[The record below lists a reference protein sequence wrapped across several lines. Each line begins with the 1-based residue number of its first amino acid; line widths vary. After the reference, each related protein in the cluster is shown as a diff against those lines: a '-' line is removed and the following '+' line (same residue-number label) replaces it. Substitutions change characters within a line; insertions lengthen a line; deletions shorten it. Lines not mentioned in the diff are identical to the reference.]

1 MNNTLTAVQEVYF
14 DLCDILDNNDY
25 SDVKIDGLYEFDDLR
40 EFLIEQKNKLA
51 EIELRLD
58 IKEVKQ

>member
-1 MNNTLTAVQEVYF
+1 MSNKTLTQVQEVYF

-25 SDVKIDGLYEFDDLR
+25 SKVKIKGLAEFEDLR

-58 IKEVKQ
+58 IKEVK

>member
-1 MNNTLTAVQEVYF
+1 MNNTLTTVQEVYF

-25 SDVKIDGLYEFDDLR
+25 SDIKIEGLHEFEDLR

-58 IKEVKQ
+58 IKEVK

>member
-1 MNNTLTAVQEVYF
+1 MNNTLTTVQEVYF
-14 DLCDILDNNDY
+14 DLCDILENNDY